1 MTPSDLLTQVA
12 EILKERGK
20 HHGDYF
26 ENMTTIAHLWNT
38 NSNAGEFS
46 ADDVAVNLALVK
58 IARRKN
64 GGVHN
69 LDNYLDAIGYLA
81 IGGSI
86 AERLHNLTLEEK
98 NNERD

>member
-12 EILKERGK
+12 EILEERGK
-20 HHGDYF
+20 HHGNYF
-26 ENMTTIAHLWNT
+26 ENMTTISQLWNA
-38 NSNAGEFS
+38 NSSAAEFS
-46 ADDVAVNLALVK
+46 ADDVAVNLALLK

-69 LDNYLDAIGYLA
+69 LDNYLDAVGYLA

-86 AERLHNLTLEEK
+86 AERLHNLTSEEK
-98 NNERD
+98 KHERD

>member
-12 EILKERGK
+12 EILEERGK

-26 ENMTTIAHLWNT
+26 ENMTTIAHLWNA
-38 NSNAGEFS
+38 NSNWVRFS

-58 IARRKN
+58 IARRLN

-69 LDNYLDAIGYLA
+69 PDNYFDAIGYLA
-81 IGGSI
+81 IGGAI
-86 AERLHNLTLEEK
+86 AINTHGEEK
-98 NNERD
+98 DNDRA

>member
-12 EILKERGK
+12 EILEERGK

-26 ENMTTIAHLWNT
+26 ENMTTISHLWNA
-38 NSNAGEFS
+38 NSNAAEFT

-58 IARRKN
+58 IARRLS
-64 GGVHN
+64 GGRHN

-81 IGGSI
+81 IAGAI
-86 AERLHNLTLEEK
+86 AERS
-98 NNERD
+98 RDGQV